1 MTGVITSSSLQG
13 AMPLTDVLDD
23 PPWLA
28 AGATAASYGLLLVAL
43 FVCLFVVPFLVFW
56 LL

>member
-1 MTGVITSSSLQG
+1 MTSSSLQG

-43 FVCLFVVPFLVFW
+43 FVCLFVVPFLLFW

>member
-1 MTGVITSSSLQG
+1 MT
-13 AMPLTDVLDD
+13 LTDVLDD
-23 PPWLA
+23 PPWLV

-43 FVCLFVVPFLVFW
+43 FVCLFLVPFLFFA